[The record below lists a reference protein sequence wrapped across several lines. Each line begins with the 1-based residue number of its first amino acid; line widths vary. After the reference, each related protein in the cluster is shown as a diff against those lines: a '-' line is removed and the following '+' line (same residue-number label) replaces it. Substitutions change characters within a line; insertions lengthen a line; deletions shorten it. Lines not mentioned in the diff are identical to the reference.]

1 MRSCENGC
9 ISLSPNTIHSI
20 FIGQAPQVMDVII
33 IPGGNLMYIFVIDA
47 ATQTDA
53 PKKSKLAAHFS
64 NSSTI
69 LFSTSDKQIQANLS
83 SVSHCGNI

>member
-1 MRSCENGC
+1 ML
-9 ISLSPNTIHSI
+9 ITYFI
-20 FIGQAPQVMDVII
+20 F
-33 IPGGNLMYIFVIDA
+33 FIDA

-69 LFSTSDKQIQANLS
+69 LCSTSDKQIQANLS
-83 SVSHCGNI
+83 SVSNCNRNLKNKNLEPVDDLLKR